1 MQFIMLF
8 SPGYQALDFLASNAI
23 LQVVKPCGRINS
35 SMVVGRDTLYLY
47 GGMME
52 VGDREVTLD
61 DLYTLDLNKLDA
73 WNLVIEATKTDWVEP
88 DDDDDDDED
97 EDDEDDEDDD
107 EEDESGSE
115 EDDNYMDDDGHK
127 VGTLQLK

>member
-1 MQFIMLF
+1 
-8 SPGYQALDFLASNAI
+8 
-23 LQVVKPCGRINS
+23 
-35 SMVVGRDTLYLY
+35 
-47 GGMME
+47 ME

>member
-1 MQFIMLF
+1 
-8 SPGYQALDFLASNAI
+8 
-23 LQVVKPCGRINS
+23 
-35 SMVVGRDTLYLY
+35 MVVGRDTLYLY

-88 DDDDDDDED
+88 DDDDDDDDDED

-115 EDDNYMDDDGHK
+115 EDDDYMDDDGHK
-127 VGTLQLK
+127 VGSLQLN